1 MTTKKVKEAVNE
13 SIKSGAV
20 RDAITNSGSV
30 SSSGSAGQA
39 GRLKRMKLS
48 DFYFKQKHESGTKMP
63 ILLPSGEDSGEWLQ
77 VLGPDCDESI
87 KHGRAYTLAYRQ
99 VARELEELEAKCKE
113 IEDFTEYNAVLSDRM
128 IDLNIELALG
138 VVTGWSF
145 DEEFSQEALLGLLEQ
160 YSGLADA
167 IAKHHA
173 DSRATLSAK

>member
-1 MTTKKVKEAVNE
+1 MTTKKATQPK
-13 SIKSGAV
+13 K
-20 RDAITNSGSV
+20 
-30 SSSGSAGQA
+30 
-39 GRLKRMKLS
+39 MKLS

-77 VLGPDCDESI
+77 VRGPDCDESI

-99 VARELEELEAKCKE
+99 VARDLEELEAKCKE

-128 IDLNIELALG
+128 IGLNIELALG

-145 DEEFSQEALLGLLEQ
+145 DEEFSQESLLGLLEQ

-167 IAKHHA
+167 VAKHHA